1 MRLTPYIAIS
11 RPDHWFKNIFM
22 APGILLAWYFDGAL
36 RASPHIGALVLG
48 IASACLV
55 ASSNYVLNEILDAER
70 DRHHPD
76 KYTRPLAGG
85 TARRDVA
92 WALWLLYALAG
103 FGIGCAVSL
112 PFALCAAA
120 LWVMGIV
127 YNVRP
132 LRTKDLP
139 YLDVLSEA
147 VNNPIRL
154 AMGWYATGIDGA
166 PPLSLIAAYWMFG
179 AFLMAVKRFAEFR
192 HIGDARRAG
201 DYRASFRHYTEE
213 RLLESIAFYA
223 CLFAMLSGVF
233 ISRYGV
239 RLILATPMVAFCMA
253 YYLHLGFKPNSPVQY
268 PESLFRQK
276 KLVLLVGAAFVLC
289 TALLFLPMPRFS
301 HWFDPS
307 LLPH

>member
-1 MRLTPYIAIS
+1 LRLPPYIAIS

-22 APGILLAWYFDGAL
+22 APGILMAWYFEGAL
-36 RASPHIGALVLG
+36 RAPPRIGLLALGVV
-48 IASACLV
+48 SACLV
-55 ASSNYVLNEILDAER
+55 ASSNYVLNEILDAEQ

-76 KYTRPLAGG
+76 KRVRPLASGA
-85 TARRDVA
+85 ARRDVA
-92 WALWLLYALAG
+92 YALWALYALAG
-103 FGIGCAVSL
+103 LGCGFAVSV
-112 PFALCAAA
+112 PFGLCAAA

-127 YNVRP
+127 YNAPP

-154 AMGWYATGIDGA
+154 AMGWYATGIED
-166 PPLSLIAAYWMFG
+166 PPTLSLIVAYWMFG

-192 HIGDARRAG
+192 HIGEARRAG
-201 DYRASFRHYTEE
+201 EYRASFRHYTQE

-223 CLFAMLSGVF
+223 SLFAMMSGVF
-233 ISRYGV
+233 ISRYCV
-239 RLILATPMVAFCMA
+239 RLVLATPVVAFCMA
-253 YYLHLGFKPNSPVQY
+253 YYLHLGFKPNSPAQY

-276 KLVLLVGAAFVLC
+276 KLVALVVAAFLLC
-289 TALLFLPMPRFS
+289 TVLLFVPMPGFS
-301 HWFDPS
+301 HWFAPR